1 MKQSQFEKEYEARA
15 QQALEHHLKVL
26 ELAYKL
32 PSDEFE
38 QFYWE
43 EYEAYRRIRKGL
55 LLELEQQMKGIEWH
69 DDHRETN

>member
-38 QFYWE
+38 QFYW
-43 EYEAYRRIRKGL
+43 
-55 LLELEQQMKGIEWH
+55 
-69 DDHRETN
+69 

>member
-1 MKQSQFEKEYEARA
+1 MKKLQFDKEYEERA

-38 QFYWE
+38 QFYWQE
-43 EYEAYRRIRKGL
+43 RKTYSKVLKGL
-55 LLELEQQMKGIEWH
+55 LLELEEEMKGNE
-69 DDHRETN
+69 

>member
-38 QFYWE
+38 QFYWQE
-43 EYEAYRRIRKGL
+43 RETYSKVLKGL
-55 LLELEQQMKGIEWH
+55 LLELEWKTKGIE
-69 DDHRETN
+69 

>member
-1 MKQSQFEKEYEARA
+1 MKKLQFDKEYEERA

-38 QFYWE
+38 QFYWQE
-43 EYEAYRRIRKGL
+43 RKTYSKVLKGL
-55 LLELEQQMKGIEWH
+55 LLELEEEMKGI
-69 DDHRETN
+69 D